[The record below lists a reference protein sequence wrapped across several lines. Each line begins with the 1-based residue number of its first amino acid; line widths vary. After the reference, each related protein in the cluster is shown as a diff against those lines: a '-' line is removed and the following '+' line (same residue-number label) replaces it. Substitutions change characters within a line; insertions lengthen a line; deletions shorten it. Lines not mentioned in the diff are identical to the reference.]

1 MIGSVTLESAEA
13 LLVDGGVGHSLIQ
26 TDRLAVHVA
35 EAGGGEP
42 VILLHGWPQHW
53 WEWRLVIGPLAKH
66 YRVICPDLRGF
77 GWSAAPRD
85 GYEKEG
91 MAADL
96 IALLDALGLERV
108 RIVGHDWGGFISFL
122 AALRAPER
130 FSHLLALGIIHPW
143 LARGALTP
151 LGIASVFGYQGPL
164 LTPLVGVAVQRH
176 TPFISWLMRL
186 SRPGGWEPN
195 VLAAYGD
202 RLREPARARASVAL
216 YRTFLARE
224 LAPLLAGHYRDR
236 RLEIPSRL
244 IIGERDPVIGR
255 GLDRFERFAPR
266 MSLERLPDV
275 GHWLPEEVPDLVV
288 EAALDLF
295 SGPA

>member
-13 LLVDGGVGHSLIQ
+13 LLVDGGVRHSLVQ

-35 EAGGGEP
+35 EAGCGEP

-53 WEWRLVIGPLAKH
+53 WEWRFVIGPLAEH

-77 GWSAAPRD
+77 GWSAAPRG

-108 RIVGHDWGGFISFL
+108 RIAGHDWGGFVSFL

-143 LARGALTP
+143 LGRGALSP
-151 LGIASVFGYQGPL
+151 LGVASVVGYQGSL
-164 LTPLVGVAVQRH
+164 ILPLVGTAVQRYS
-176 TPFISWLMRL
+176 PFISLLMRL
-186 SRPGGWEPN
+186 SRPGKWEPGAI
-195 VLAAYGD
+195 AAYSD

-216 YRTFLARE
+216 YRTFVARE
-224 LAPLLAGHYRDR
+224 LRPLLAGRYRDR
-236 RLEIPSRL
+236 RLEVPARL
-244 IIGERDPVIGR
+244 IIGERDPVVGR
-255 GLDRFERFAPR
+255 GLDGFERFAPR
-266 MSLERLPDV
+266 MSLERVPDV
-275 GHWLPEEVPDLVV
+275 GHWLPEEMPELVV

-295 SGPA
+295 SRPA